1 MSTRLNIILNRQA
14 ALETIT
20 VAGGYNYDIDTV
32 TRELKHFRDLDGY
45 PSVVIINAGE
55 TREGIEVGYNN
66 IVADLVIRVRGI
78 IKVSSDIE
86 TVLDNF
92 LEDVEKAM
100 CNDIT
105 CGNYANYI
113 APSDIRIYEASSDD
127 IKIFDYDF
135 VVNYQYLYGAP

>member
-1 MSTRLNIILNRQA
+1 MSTRLNIITNRET
-14 ALETIT
+14 ALKTIT
-20 VAGGYNYDIDTV
+20 IANGYNYDIHTV
-32 TRELKHFRDLDGY
+32 TRGLKHFRDLDGY

-55 TREGIEVGYNN
+55 TKESIDLGYTNVIAN
-66 IVADLVIRVRGI
+66 MTIRVRGI
-78 IKVSSDIE
+78 VKASSDIE

-100 CNDIT
+100 CNDVT

-127 IKIFDYDF
+127 IKIFDMDF
-135 VVNYQYLYGAP
+135 IANYQYLYGAP